1 MTDHASLPTLSQPQQ
16 ALLAEIVAA
25 GDTGMVVPGARGSTA
40 KVLRAHGLVEVV
52 PGDHKPPP
60 RQRATATGREWKALD
75 DIRAIDRAALIF
87 GGAR

>member
-1 MTDHASLPTLSQPQQ
+1 MTDNASLPALSQPQQ

-25 GDTGMVVPGARGSTA
+25 GDTGMVVPGTRGSTA

-52 PGDHKPPP
+52 PGDHSPP

-75 DIRAIDRAALIF
+75 DIRAINRAALIF